1 MKALPDETR
10 TQRTIRDL
18 VALSTLPAIWV
29 NYQPLQVA
37 QSLAEVLQSTLGLD
51 LVYLPGLTH
60 HNSESGLAGKPCLL
74 VKSKLLD
81 HIFATFR

>member
-10 TQRTIRDL
+10 TRRTIRDL

-51 LVYLPGLTH
+51 LVYLCLRSQADRGAIEVARTGRRPT
-60 HNSESGLAGKPCLL
+60 EAGSAAL
-74 VKSKLLD
+74 
-81 HIFATFR
+81 